1 MAADLLGVADLRVD
15 IPVRSVAVRAS
26 GGVSLALAPGDTLD
40 VVADVVAGESGS
52 GKTMVAM
59 PAKQL
64 LAPAASTTGRTIEA
78 LGTDVY
84 EQSAHPCTAGL
95 LEAVSVLDPTSRGA
109 RDPKVRAEPPMRP
122 FAHAGHLATW
132 HSPRVEPLL
141 LDRRV
146 GAQPAGA
153 AAAGASTAGASTA
166 DPSGSLSA
174 TGAGF

>member
-40 VVADVVAGESGS
+40 VVAGESGS
-52 GKTMVAM
+52 GKAMVAM

-109 RDPKVRAEPPMRP
+109 RDPMVRAEPPMRP

-166 DPSGSLSA
+166 DPNGSLSA
-174 TGAGF
+174 TDAGF